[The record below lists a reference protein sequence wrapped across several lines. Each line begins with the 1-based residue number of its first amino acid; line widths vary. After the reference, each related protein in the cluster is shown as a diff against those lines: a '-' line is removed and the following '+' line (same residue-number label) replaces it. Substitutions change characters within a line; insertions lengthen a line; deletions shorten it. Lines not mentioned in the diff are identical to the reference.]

1 MNCEEEQSEHKSS
14 YLKSNKFSEEQQ
26 QSANSSSHSPSFC
39 VSHNVHL
46 NNTCRT
52 QNLCFPVATK
62 QERERERDTHTHTHK
77 SKRRREKQINKTSTR
92 QQLFSLLLILLSPP
106 TPSQNSCW
114 IHTMF
119 LQDSR
124 ISPRIPPLACLIH
137 RSCCWLP
144 ACLVGC
150 HPRTHPPQ

>member
-46 NNTCRT
+46 NNNTCRE

-62 QERERERDTHTHTHK
+62 RERETHTHTHTQ
-77 SKRRREKQINKTSTR
+77 SKEKKRKANKQNLHPTTT
-92 QQLFSLLLILLSPP
+92 LLPPPHPSLSSHPISK
-106 TPSQNSCW
+106 
-114 IHTMF
+114 F
-119 LQDSR
+119 LQDSHNV
-124 ISPRIPPLACLIH
+124 LAGFTDLSSDPSSCLLN
-137 RSCCWLP
+137 S
-144 ACLVGC
+144 
-150 HPRTHPPQ
+150 